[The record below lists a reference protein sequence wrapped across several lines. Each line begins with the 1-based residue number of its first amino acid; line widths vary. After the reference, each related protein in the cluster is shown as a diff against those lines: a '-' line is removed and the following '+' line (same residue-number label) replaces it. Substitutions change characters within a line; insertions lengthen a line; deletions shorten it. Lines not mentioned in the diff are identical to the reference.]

1 MTDANPPTPPKA
13 AAPTRAKRVL
23 ASLIAGAGLDE
34 IGAAEKLTRKR
45 TEKILRDE
53 LRRRWVAP
61 AQEFARL
68 QIARLDSMILKLI
81 ERVQRANWRRST
93 ARSRSSTASTA
104 IMASPGRTASPSRMA
119 RRSARG
125 SCKRSTTSP
134 HACSRTSW
142 RNERHCSSCSG
153 SAAATLAAASSPG
166 LSASPSSMPL
176 RARAACSRTRSPAA
190 RKFFRLCR
198 RPRDRQYVPVKSNSP
213 WLCSRKPLRCCSF
226 NRPGPP

>member
-81 ERVQRANWRRST
+81 ERVQKGELEAIDRALKIIDRLDRYHGFT
-93 ARSRSSTASTA
+93 RAHRL
-104 IMASPGRTASPSRMA
+104 PEPYG
-119 RRSARG
+119 
-125 SCKRSTTSP
+125 
-134 HACSRTSW
+134 
-142 RNERHCSSCSG
+142 EEE
-153 SAAATLAAASSPG
+153 
-166 LSASPSSMPL
+166 
-176 RARAACSRTRSPAA
+176 RARLMQKINDVAA
-190 RKFFRLCR
+190 RLQSDKLEE
-198 RPRDRQYVPVKSNSP
+198 
-213 WLCSRKPLRCCSF
+213 
-226 NRPGPP
+226 